1 MKKNKIF
8 YSVATAAATLVMT
21 AAPMVSTFAAAGD
34 PISQTGTS
42 HATFTVDP
50 TKSDVK
56 VPDTDKP
63 DTTKTGDG
71 ALQLVAVPGFD
82 FGSIGT
88 TDLITG
94 KKGIAT
100 FSSIATGATDATS
113 TAKTADKAEADTPD
127 TANPDQHLTV
137 SDLRG
142 TNVGWKLSASMTS
155 FLKDGAT
162 AGDTT
167 GTINGTLNLKGDADK
182 LATDYTGYDSSLQTL
197 TGFSTLS
204 VAIPTTGAAT
214 TIYDAAAPAGAGIN
228 VANTSDSTL
237 DLDAAPSATA
247 GHYAATITWTLSSV
261 SDGQAAN

>member
-21 AAPMVSTFAAAGD
+21 AAPMVSTFAADITPA
-34 PISQTGTS
+34 PTGTS

-50 TKSDVK
+50 TKSTVD

-63 DTTKTGDG
+63 DTGKTGDG

-82 FGSIGT
+82 FGSVGT

-94 KKGIAT
+94 KKDIA
-100 FSSIATGATDATS
+100 SQSV
-113 TAKTADKAEADTPD
+113 AKNADGSNTDTP
-127 TANPDQHLTV
+127 TVANDSQHLTV

-155 FLKDGAT
+155 FTKDGAA
-162 AGDTT
+162 AGDAT
-167 GTINGTLNLKGDADK
+167 GTINGTLNLKGDKDQLVKDYAGHAWDTDK
-182 LATDYTGYDSSLQTL
+182 DLPALATLATFPTL
-197 TGFSTLS
+197 NGG
-204 VAIPTTGAAT
+204 VAIPTTGADT
-214 TIYDAAAPAGAGIN
+214 TIYDATAPDGAGIN
-228 VANTSDSTL
+228 VANTHNSTL
-237 DLDAAPSATA
+237 DLTAAPSATA

-261 SDGQAAN
+261 SDGKSAN

>member
-1 MKKNKIF
+1 
-8 YSVATAAATLVMT
+8 MT
-21 AAPMVSTFAAAGD
+21 AAPMVSTFADAGD

-50 TKSDVK
+50 TKSTTD

-63 DTTKTGDG
+63 DTSETGDG

-82 FGSIGT
+82 FGSVGT

-94 KKGIAT
+94 KKAIANDGT
-100 FSSIATGATDATS
+100 AKNADGSATDSPAV
-113 TAKTADKAEADTPD
+113 
-127 TANPDQHLTV
+127 ANPNQHLTV

-167 GTINGTLNLKGDADK
+167 GTINGTLNLKGNADK
-182 LATDYTGYDSSLQTL
+182 LASDYTDYDTSLQTL
-197 TGFSTLS
+197 TDFPTLA
-204 VAIPTTGAAT
+204 VAIPTTSADT

-237 DLDAAPSATA
+237 NLDAAPSATA

-261 SDGQAAN
+261 SDGKAAN